1 MASGATP
8 PRADVHA
15 NRRKPLLQSFA
26 LKPGRVTVAR
36 LSQARNVPCLVLAGG
51 EMLERPLPY
60 CGTAGVVRFDAPA
73 REVLDRLM
81 ALGLEHHVAFA
92 YGEHRS
98 TLRAVAARLGLPV
111 VELT

>member
-1 MASGATP
+1 
-8 PRADVHA
+8 
-15 NRRKPLLQSFA
+15 
-26 LKPGRVTVAR
+26 
-36 LSQARNVPCLVLAGG
+36 
-51 EMLERPLPY
+51 
-60 CGTAGVVRFDAPA
+60 
-73 REVLDRLM
+73 M